1 MKLHENIW
9 IYRWSHKMKCLKLF
23 YIIEFVIFQQFT
35 IDFIFFYNIPAT
47 LSIIL
52 QYVIRLG
59 LFFNNT

>member
-1 MKLHENIW
+1 
-9 IYRWSHKMKCLKLF
+9 MKCLKLF